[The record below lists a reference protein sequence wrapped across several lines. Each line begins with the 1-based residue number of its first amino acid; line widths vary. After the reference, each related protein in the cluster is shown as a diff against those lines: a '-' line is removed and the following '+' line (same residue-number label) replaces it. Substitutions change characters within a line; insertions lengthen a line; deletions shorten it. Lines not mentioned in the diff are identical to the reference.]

1 MPSQHAR
8 LGASSA
14 HRWLRCPGSV
24 RMSDDIKEDRSSE
37 FAAEGTVAH
46 HVRELCIA
54 FGFEPEEFIGDELG
68 ADGFM
73 FTVSEEMAEALRPGI
88 EWVRSRPGEVVSEM
102 QVTLDRWLPGQFGT
116 LDVGVLEPDLIV
128 INDLKYGAGVP
139 VSPEKNE
146 QLMLYALGFWDNVA
160 RHKSKAT
167 DFLLVIDQPR
177 AIGGGG
183 EWEVTLDELLEFG
196 EQARKKFDLI
206 FPEEL
211 REGIED
217 PFAWPIN
224 PDTYLKA
231 GEKQCL
237 WCAAKGFCD
246 ELARHN
252 LDLMSAKFDDL
263 DGDELT
269 LGEMAQFTPAR
280 RARLVAQKDLISK
293 WLDAAHAYVLADAL
307 AGRPTPGLKAVSG
320 RRGAKA
326 WKDEDKAAAFLLERM
341 TRQFAFTKPKLITP
355 TQAEG
360 LIPKDLHQQMS
371 HLWEQ
376 SDGKPALVA
385 EDDKKPAIT
394 LADKFED

>member
-1 MPSQHAR
+1 MAD
-8 LGASSA
+8 G
-14 HRWLRCPGSV
+14 
-24 RMSDDIKEDRSSE
+24 IEEDRTSE

-46 HVRELCIA
+46 HVRELCLA
-54 FGFEPEEFIGDELG
+54 FGFEPEDFIGDELG

-73 FTVSEEMAEALRPGI
+73 FTVGHEMAEALRPGI
-88 EWVRSRPGEVVSEM
+88 EWVLSRPGKVVNEM
-102 QVTLDRWLPGQFGT
+102 QVSLDRWLPGQFGT
-116 LDVGVLEPDLIV
+116 LDVGILEPDRIV

-139 VSPEKNE
+139 VSPDENE

-160 RHKSKAT
+160 RHETKTK

-183 EWEVTLDELLEFG
+183 EWEVSLEELLEFG
-196 EQARKKFDLI
+196 ERARKTFDLI

-211 REGIED
+211 REGIDD
-217 PFAWPIN
+217 PFEWPIN
-224 PDTYLKA
+224 PDTHLKA
-231 GEKQCL
+231 GEKQCQ
-237 WCAAKGFCD
+237 WCRAKGFCD

-269 LGEMAQFTPAR
+269 LKEIDQFTPAR

-293 WLDAAHAYVLADAL
+293 WLDAAHAVVMADAL
-307 AGRPTPGLKAVSG
+307 AGRPTPGLKAVTG

-326 WKDEDKAAAFLLERM
+326 WKDEERAAQFLLKRV
-341 TRQFAFTKPKLITP
+341 TKQLAFTEPKLITP

-360 LIPKDLHQQMS
+360 LIPKELHRRMS
-371 HLWEQ
+371 RLWEQ
-376 SDGKPALVA
+376 ADGKPALVS
-385 EDDKKPAIT
+385 EDDKKPALT